1 MFSFIFFFAILCL
14 VLLLHIQYDLFAKK
28 IHLAY
33 IQKMITI
40 KKISSKFAKKINKTK
55 EARTGKGIYKRRNS
69 RDYRAIIFLDTYN
82 EIIKNDPDQLNI
94 YKRGYA
100 VRVNPNEYFD
110 SDGNRRQDFPK
121 SLELGENSFLYFKD
135 IKDWKSYGKF
145 CDGFEE
151 VVELSTN
158 HSGRKRSWYG
168 EYCLFINN
176 TKPEKKSL
184 ICGSGNTNQ
193 RAAAAKQLEDELLN
207 KLEKYGDLSN
217 FEIDK
222 KFPSQAGL
230 GNFDYDYATPDEA
243 NNVCDQLTYMALK
256 IPDFKSTLESQNDSI
271 TIEDIDEFEK
281 EITKKCQDK
290 KLLDF
295 RKLSDIGAWDE
306 INNCPICPLC
316 KVKISADE
324 FLETASQVDGRKEE
338 DNTRA
343 EIVLMHIKALRPGEF
358 NHRTYNL
365 GWGHMHCNAIQS
377 DNTIDETLEDLKRIL
392 KNNNIY
398 TL

>member
-1 MFSFIFFFAILCL
+1 MVS
-14 VLLLHIQYDLFAKK
+14 
-28 IHLAY
+28 
-33 IQKMITI
+33 I
-40 KKISSKFAKKINKTK
+40 KKISEKFAKKINKTR
-55 EARTGKGIYKRRNS
+55 EARTGNGIYKRRNA
-69 RDYRAIIFLDTYN
+69 RDYRVIIFLDTYN
-82 EIIKNDPDQLNI
+82 EIIKNDPDKLNK

-100 VRVNPNEYFD
+100 VRINPKEYFD
-110 SDGNRRQDFPK
+110 SDGSRRKDFPK
-121 SLELGENSFLYFKD
+121 SLELGKNSFLYFKD

-145 CDGFEE
+145 CNGFEE

-158 HSGRKRSWYG
+158 HSGQKRSWFG
-168 EYCLFINN
+168 EYCKFINN
-176 TKPEKKSL
+176 TKPEKVSL
-184 ICGSGNTNQ
+184 ICGSGYSKQ
-193 RAAAAKQLEDELLN
+193 RAADKKQLESKLLK

-222 KFPSQAGL
+222 KFPAQAGL
-230 GNFDYDYATPDEA
+230 GNFDYDYASRDEA
-243 NNVCDQLTYMALK
+243 NNICDQLTYMALK
-256 IPDFKSTLESQNDSI
+256 IPGFKSTLKSQNDSI
-271 TIEDIDEFEK
+271 TMKDINELEK
-281 EITKKCQDK
+281 RITKRCQDK
-290 KLLDF
+290 NLLDF
-295 RKLSDIGAWDE
+295 NKLSAVGAWDK

-316 KVKISADE
+316 KVKIRADE

-377 DNTIDETLEDLKRIL
+377 DMTIDEALAELKRIL
-392 KNNNIY
+392 KKNNIH